1 MIRSN
6 IKRIIYNS
14 DDKISK
20 VLKTFGLYAQIT
32 NNRPFALLINKNNQC
47 IATITDGDIRRYL
60 SKGGKVDDPIIFPG
74 NKKFHYLDKNSTLNK
89 KIREFEKLFSMQS
102 GIYTLPVLNK
112 DKKIAKI
119 INYHDISENYKSSE
133 IVVKKKQSGVVV
145 SVPTRISFVGGGY
158 DFSNYINLKENYIL
172 TTTLNKRVFVSAS
185 LRKDKHIYINNLSA
199 NKKFKISSKKT
210 IKKDLISLVLKS
222 AKIDYGV
229 NLEIDSEFTQGSG
242 LGGSSA
248 LTIALI
254 SALKLLKD
262 KNLNFYK
269 IANEAYRIE
278 RIEFGNYGGW
288 QDYFATLFGGFKWL
302 KMNNTD
308 INFDYINLDE
318 NIKSQLNY
326 EMLSFKFGNI
336 RSSSFIQKFNLKNKN
351 LQKNLLKYSDISLK
365 IATEMKKNLINGNLD
380 DFYKLIDKS
389 WHLKKKINQGVST
402 KQIDKIYQTAIKNG
416 AVGGKLLGA
425 GKSGYFV
432 FFSRRKFHKK
442 ITVSLKK
449 LNLKLENLRIENEGI
464 KFWRKF

>member
-1 MIRSN
+1 
-6 IKRIIYNS
+6 
-14 DDKISK
+14 
-20 VLKTFGLYAQIT
+20 
-32 NNRPFALLINKNNQC
+32 
-47 IATITDGDIRRYL
+47 
-60 SKGGKVDDPIIFPG
+60 
-74 NKKFHYLDKNSTLNK
+74 
-89 KIREFEKLFSMQS
+89 MQS

-133 IVVKKKQSGVVV
+133 IAVKKKQSGVVV

-185 LRKDKHIYINNLSA
+185 LRKDKHIYINNLST

-288 QDYFATLFGGFKWL
+288 QGYLQHLQTSHIQLLIYGMAKLTL
-302 KMNNTD
+302 
-308 INFDYINLDE
+308 I
-318 NIKSQLNY
+318 
-326 EMLSFKFGNI
+326 
-336 RSSSFIQKFNLKNKN
+336 
-351 LQKNLLKYSDISLK
+351 IS
-365 IATEMKKNLINGNLD
+365 I
-380 DFYKLIDKS
+380 
-389 WHLKKKINQGVST
+389 
-402 KQIDKIYQTAIKNG
+402 
-416 AVGGKLLGA
+416 
-425 GKSGYFV
+425 
-432 FFSRRKFHKK
+432 
-442 ITVSLKK
+442 
-449 LNLKLENLRIENEGI
+449 
-464 KFWRKF
+464 

>member
-1 MIRSN
+1 MIKSN
-6 IKRIIYNS
+6 IKKIIYKS

-20 VLKTFGLYAQIT
+20 VLKTFGLYSQIT
-32 NNRPFALLINKNNQC
+32 NNRSFALLINKNNQC

-60 SKGGKVDDPIIFPG
+60 SKGGKLNDPIIRSG
-74 NKKFHYLDKNSTLNK
+74 NKNFHYLDINSTLNK
-89 KIREFEKLFSMQS
+89 KIREFEKLFSTQS
-102 GIYTLPVLNK
+102 GIYTLPVLNN
-112 DKKIAKI
+112 DKKINKI
-119 INYHDISENYKSSE
+119 INYRDISENYKSNQ
-133 IVVKKKQSGVVV
+133 IVIKKKQSGITV

-185 LRKDKHIYINNLSA
+185 PRKDKHIYVNNLSI
-199 NKKFKISSKKT
+199 NKKFKTISKKK

-222 AKIDYGV
+222 SKIDHGI
-229 NLEIDSEFTQGSG
+229 NLEIDSEFSQGSG

-254 SALKLLKD
+254 AALKLLKN
-262 KNLNFYK
+262 KKLNFYK

-308 INFDYINLDE
+308 ISFDYINLDE

-326 EMLSFKFGNI
+326 EMLSFKFGNF
-336 RSSSFIQKFNLKNKN
+336 RSSSLIQKFNFKNKK
-351 LQKNLLKYSDISLK
+351 LQKNLLKHSEISIK
-365 IATEMKKNLINGNLD
+365 IASEMKKNLINGNLD
-380 DFYKLIDKS
+380 NFYKLIDKS
-389 WHLKKKINQGVST
+389 WHLKKKINRGAST
-402 KQIDKIYQTAIKNG
+402 KQIDKIYQTAINNG
-416 AVGGKLLGA
+416 AAGGKLLGA

-442 ITVSLKK
+442 ITKSLKK
-449 LNLKLENLRIENEGI
+449 LNLKLENLKIENEGI
-464 KFWRKF
+464 KFWSTF